1 MNLINLSNKLKNS
14 VQRLVLLK
22 FFYKKNIFIDFLKIF
37 ENILALK
44 TPIRIFILILM
55 DISILVISLLI
66 TSILLSVDNLF
77 YFKASNYRLL
87 LSLIIFAIPFY
98 YFTGHYKDL
107 TRFIGSKSIYKILI
121 RNCFII
127 FIIHNIISPPL
138 SVSFVLWTFASSI
151 SYTSRIFLRDIILQ
165 VNKKRQKLSPVL
177 IYGAG
182 SAGARLLE
190 NIKLLNTYSVKGFVD
205 DNPSLWG
212 RSILGIRIY
221 SPKDLLSLRESLKI
235 KKVLI
240 AIPSISKSNLKS
252 ISDNLNSL
260 NIPVLQIPSLSDIL
274 TGKAKIDK
282 LRPIQIED
290 ILGRDEVYSHY
301 ELVSKDIVNSTI
313 LVTGAG
319 GSIGSELCRVL
330 IDLKPQK
337 LILFD
342 NSEPSLYSIYHEL
355 SDNHLGECK
364 VVPLLGSATN
374 SKLVDNVIK
383 KNKVSVIFHA
393 AAYKHV
399 PLVEMNPLQGL
410 ENNINSTRVLCE
422 SAFKNKIDK
431 FVLISSDK
439 AVRPTNLMGVSKRI
453 SELIVQ
459 AYHEEIPE
467 LKLNLNKTIFLM
479 VRFGNVIN
487 SSGSVIP
494 LFRNQINKG
503 GPITLTHPKI
513 TRYFMTINESC
524 QLVLQASS
532 LAKGGDVFL
541 LDMGEP
547 VEIKKVA
554 EQMISLSGLTLK
566 NIDNPNGDIEIIITG
581 LRSGEKLYEELL
593 IGNDSLSTEHPLIF
607 KEKENFIDKKILNQ
621 KLELLDKYIKQLNLE
636 KTINVISDL
645 VPEWES
651 EIYKKPFK

>member
-1 MNLINLSNKLKNS
+1 M
-14 VQRLVLLK
+14 
-22 FFYKKNIFIDFLKIF
+22 
-37 ENILALK
+37 
-44 TPIRIFILILM
+44 
-55 DISILVISLLI
+55 
-66 TSILLSVDNLF
+66 
-77 YFKASNYRLL
+77 
-87 LSLIIFAIPFY
+87 
-98 YFTGHYKDL
+98 
-107 TRFIGSKSIYKILI
+107 
-121 RNCFII
+121 
-127 FIIHNIISPPL
+127 
-138 SVSFVLWTFASSI
+138 
-151 SYTSRIFLRDIILQ
+151 
-165 VNKKRQKLSPVL
+165 
-177 IYGAG
+177 
-182 SAGARLLE
+182 LE

-221 SPKDLLSLRESLKI
+221 SPNDLFSLKESLKI

-252 ISDNLNSL
+252 ISKNLNSL
-260 NIPVLQIPSLSDIL
+260 NIPVLQIPSLSDII

-301 ELVSKDIVNSTI
+301 ELVSKDIINSII

-355 SDNHLGECK
+355 SNNHLGECK
-364 VVPLLGSATN
+364 LVPLLGSATN
-374 SKLVDNVIK
+374 YKLVDNVIK

-467 LKLNLNKTIFLM
+467 SKLNLKKTIFLM

-494 LFRNQINKG
+494 LFRNQIKKG

-513 TRYFMTINESC
+513 TRYFMTINEAC
-524 QLVLQASS
+524 HLVLQASS

-547 VEIKKVA
+547 IEIKKVA

-566 NIDNPNGDIEIIITG
+566 NIDNPKGDIEIVITG
-581 LRSGEKLYEELL
+581 LRWG
-593 IGNDSLSTEHPLIF
+593 
-607 KEKENFIDKKILNQ
+607 
-621 KLELLDKYIKQLNLE
+621 
-636 KTINVISDL
+636 KTL
-645 VPEWES
+645 
-651 EIYKKPFK
+651 